1 MALAHSIQRWW
12 RAVRRS
18 GDRRDDYRLAQQALV
33 RAGMS
38 PETSQEELDIYLEEI
53 RAARTPTLDLL
64 KAGFLAGMGVVLAG
78 LALFIFMIVAMGVV
92 ELLIDP
98 DGKGS
103 RAIAEGQLPRP
114 RDGQPL
120 GTPGGVIVAAGV
132 VMSAV
137 FGVMGAGLALLERA
151 RFERQRA
158 PYSFAH
164 RRRTRRVNAQVEIL
178 LWIAMLAPLLL
189 VLAAYLRESSAVPV
203 LFLLALGL
211 LLFRSVW
218 RSAFP
223 DTLRA
228 LSPYNAAGLASQI
241 LTSEAVI
248 IEGQEEAFYGKG
260 VWRRWRRYF
269 SRRVNW

>member
-64 KAGFLAGMGVVLAG
+64 KAGFLAGMGMVLAG

-103 RAIAEGQLPRP
+103 RAIAEGELPRP

-132 VMSAV
+132 VISAV

>member
-1 MALAHSIQRWW
+1 MALVYSIQSWW
-12 RAVRRS
+12 RTVRRS
-18 GDRRDDYRLAQQALV
+18 ADRREDYRQAQQALV

-38 PETSQEELDIYLEEI
+38 PETSQEELDVYLEEI
-53 RAARTPTLDLL
+53 RTARTPTLDLL
-64 KAGFLAGMGVVLAG
+64 KAGFLAGMGVVLAA
-78 LALFIFMIVAMGVV
+78 LVLFIVLIIAMGVV

-103 RAIAEGQLPRP
+103 RAIAEGQIPRS
-114 RDGQPL
+114 RDGPPV
-120 GTPGGVIVAAGV
+120 GTPGSVIIAAGLLIA
-132 VMSAV
+132 AV

-158 PYSFAH
+158 PYTFAH
-164 RRRTRRVNAQVEIL
+164 RRRARRANTQVEIL
-178 LWIAMLAPLLL
+178 LWVAMLAPLLL
-189 VLAAYLRESSAVPV
+189 ALAAYLRESSAVPV

-211 LLFRSVW
+211 LLFRSLW

-223 DTLRA
+223 DLLRA
-228 LSPYNAAGLASQI
+228 LSPYNAAGLAAQV
-241 LTSEAVI
+241 LTTEAVI
-248 IEGQEEAFYGKG
+248 IERQEEAFYGKG

>member
-1 MALAHSIQRWW
+1 MGLLYAIQSWW
-12 RAVRRS
+12 RAARQS
-18 GDRRDDYRLAQQALV
+18 ADRRDDYRQAQQALV

-38 PETSQEELDIYLEEI
+38 PEASQEELDIYLEEI

-64 KAGFLAGMGVVLAG
+64 KAGFLAGAGVLLAA
-78 LALFIFMIVAMGVV
+78 LALFIVMIVAMGVV

-98 DGKGS
+98 EGKGS
-103 RAIAEGQLPRP
+103 RAVAEGQIPRQ
-114 RDGQPL
+114 RDAEPV
-120 GTPGGVIVAAGV
+120 GTPGGVIIAAGLLI
-132 VMSAV
+132 SAV

-158 PYSFAH
+158 PYTFAH
-164 RRRTRRVNAQVEIL
+164 RRRARRANAQVEIL
-178 LWIAMLAPLLL
+178 LWVAMLAPLLL
-189 VLAAYLRESSAVPV
+189 ALAAYLRESSAVPV

-211 LLFRSVW
+211 LLFRSLW

-223 DTLRA
+223 DVLRA

-241 LTSEAVI
+241 LTTEAVI
-248 IEGQEEAFYGKG
+248 IERQEEAFYGKG
-260 VWRRWRRYF
+260 VWRRWHRYF

>member
-1 MALAHSIQRWW
+1 MALVSSIHSWW
-12 RAVRRS
+12 RAVTRPA
-18 GDRRDDYRLAQQALV
+18 DRRDDYRQAQQALV

-64 KAGFLAGMGVVLAG
+64 KSGFLAGMGVVLAA
-78 LALFIFMIVAMGVV
+78 LALFIVMIVAMGVV

-98 DGKGS
+98 EGKGS
-103 RAIAEGQLPRP
+103 RAVAEEQIPRERQGEP
-114 RDGQPL
+114 V
-120 GTPGGVIVAAGV
+120 GTPGGVIIVAGLAISV
-132 VMSAV
+132 V

-158 PYSFAH
+158 PYTFAH
-164 RRRTRRVNAQVEIL
+164 RRRARRINTQVEIL
-178 LWIAMLAPLLL
+178 LWIGMLVPLLL
-189 VLAAYLRESSAVPV
+189 ALAAYLRESSAVPV
-203 LFLLALGL
+203 LFMLALGL
-211 LLFRSVW
+211 LLFRSLW

-223 DTLRA
+223 DILKA

-241 LTSEAVI
+241 LTTEAVI
-248 IEGQEEAFYGKG
+248 IERQEEAFYGKG
-260 VWRRWRRYF
+260 VWRRWHRYF

>member
-1 MALAHSIQRWW
+1 MGLVYAIQSWW
-12 RAVRRS
+12 RAVRRPA
-18 GDRRDDYRLAQQALV
+18 DRRDDYRQAQQALV

-64 KAGFLAGMGVVLAG
+64 KAGFLAGAGVLLAA
-78 LALFIFMIVAMGVV
+78 LALFIVMIVAMGVV

-98 DGKGS
+98 EGKGS
-103 RAIAEGQLPRP
+103 RAVAETQLPREREGP
-114 RDGQPL
+114 PV
-120 GTPGGVIVAAGV
+120 GTPGGVIIVTGMLISV
-132 VMSAV
+132 V

-158 PYSFAH
+158 PYTFAH
-164 RRRTRRVNAQVEIL
+164 RRRARRINTQVEVL
-178 LWIAMLAPLLL
+178 LWVGMLAPLLL
-189 VLAAYLRESSAVPV
+189 ALAAYLQESSAVPV

-211 LLFRSVW
+211 LLFRSLW

-223 DTLRA
+223 GVLRA

-241 LTSEAVI
+241 LTTEAVI
-248 IEGQEEAFYGKG
+248 VERQEEAFYGKG
-260 VWRRWRRYF
+260 VWRRWHRYF

>member
-132 VMSAV
+132 VISAV

-241 LTSEAVI
+241 LISEAVI

>member
-132 VMSAV
+132 VISAV

-211 LLFRSVW
+211 LLFRSLW

>member
-1 MALAHSIQRWW
+1 
-12 RAVRRS
+12 
-18 GDRRDDYRLAQQALV
+18 
-33 RAGMS
+33 
-38 PETSQEELDIYLEEI
+38 
-53 RAARTPTLDLL
+53 
-64 KAGFLAGMGVVLAG
+64 
-78 LALFIFMIVAMGVV
+78 
-92 ELLIDP
+92 
-98 DGKGS
+98 
-103 RAIAEGQLPRP
+103 
-114 RDGQPL
+114 
-120 GTPGGVIVAAGV
+120 
-132 VMSAV
+132 
-137 FGVMGAGLALLERA
+137 
-151 RFERQRA
+151 
-158 PYSFAH
+158 
-164 RRRTRRVNAQVEIL
+164 
-178 LWIAMLAPLLL
+178 MLAPLLL

>member
-1 MALAHSIQRWW
+1 MALVHSIQTWW

-18 GDRRDDYRLAQQALV
+18 ADRRDDYRTAQQALV

-38 PETSQEELDIYLEEI
+38 PETSQEELDVYLEEI
-53 RAARTPTLDLL
+53 RAARTPTPDLL
-64 KAGFLAGMGVVLAG
+64 KSGFLAGMGVVLAA
-78 LALFIFMIVAMGVV
+78 LALFIVMIVAMGVV

-103 RAIAEGQLPRP
+103 RAIAEGQIPRP
-114 RDGQPL
+114 RDAAPV
-120 GTPGGVIVAAGV
+120 GTPGGVIIAAGLV
-132 VMSAV
+132 ISAV

-151 RFERQRA
+151 RFDRQRA

-178 LWIAMLAPLLL
+178 LWVAMLAPLLL
-189 VLAAYLRESSAVPV
+189 ALTPYLRESSAVPV

-211 LLFRSVW
+211 LLFRSLW

-223 DTLRA
+223 DILKA
-228 LSPYNAAGLASQI
+228 LSPYNAAGLASQV
-241 LTSEAVI
+241 LTTEAVI
-248 IEGQEEAFYGKG
+248 IERQEEAFYGKG
-260 VWRRWRRYF
+260 VWRRWHRYF